1 MLIYGDGVVIK
12 DILEMPDF
20 RVYNFSSLR
29 EGFPRL
35 NLIPPHNLG
44 ANTEYEFDVKYA
56 QYILNNDLIFMNFMT
71 IIMELYYGH
80 SVYLLI
86 SNDYWSELLIESLMK
101 LIQQRYGVNG
111 ARVNTLEDLMFTVDS
126 GFEEF
131 GIMNLDMDKE
141 RYTYLDQQYKMM
153 GAEND
158 GKQ

>member
-20 RVYNFSSLR
+20 KVYNFSSLR

-111 ARVNTLEDLMFTVDS
+111 ARVNTLEDLAFTLDS
-126 GFEEF
+126 GFEDF
-131 GIMNLDMDKE
+131 GIANLDMDKE

-153 GAEND
+153 GAENND
-158 GKQ
+158 K